1 MRALSFKYVKS
12 VCGGLQSVEPWQL
25 HKKANLGAPHTT
37 HCLGSGEV
45 LISCMGDE
53 NEEGKGKIYTSIY
66 HSYNGTLL
74 SSIGLSS

>member
-1 MRALSFKYVKS
+1 MLGVF
-12 VCGGLQSVEPWQL
+12 QSVEPWQL

-53 NEEGKGKIYTSIY
+53 NENAKGKYKNVGKQKY
-66 HSYNGTLL
+66 QG
-74 SSIGLSS
+74 

>member
-1 MRALSFKYVKS
+1 MYIYMLGVF
-12 VCGGLQSVEPWQL
+12 QSVEPWQL

-53 NEEGKGKIYTSIY
+53 NENAKGKYKNVGKQKY
-66 HSYNGTLL
+66 QG
-74 SSIGLSS
+74 

>member
-1 MRALSFKYVKS
+1 MLGVF
-12 VCGGLQSVEPWQL
+12 QSVEPWQL

-53 NEEGKGKIYTSIY
+53 NENAKGKYKKNIEDIHKMSEKNNVKEKMQIK
-66 HSYNGTLL
+66 LL
-74 SSIGLSS
+74 MKMFFV